1 MFVSQAPQSGESSR
15 IFILVRA
22 SGVDLNASSKHYSD
36 T

>member
-1 MFVSQAPQSGESSR
+1 MFVSQAPQSGQSSR

-22 SGVDLNASSKHYSD
+22 SGVDLNARSKHYSD